1 LAEPAL
7 QCGTLPRHPCVPS
20 WESRA
25 EAWGRPRNG
34 ALKAGVAGAQAVAQ
48 APGLA
53 SMLDLDGDRN
63 LLDDIL
69 QVVGRAKR

>member
-1 LAEPAL
+1 
-7 QCGTLPRHPCVPS
+7 
-20 WESRA
+20 
-25 EAWGRPRNG
+25 
-34 ALKAGVAGAQAVAQ
+34 VAGAQAVAQ